1 MEADCILIRVERAEQ
16 LSYLCHVFSP
26 IRRFFSLTPLNNHAG
41 EQASESNDSHL
52 ELTFSLD
59 DSKSLKLFSS
69 SRYKLMCQNSGICSH
84 SKYPP

>member
-26 IRRFFSLTPLNNHAG
+26 IRPFFSLNNHAG
-41 EQASESNDSHL
+41 EQASESNDSNL
-52 ELTFSLD
+52 QLTFSLD

-69 SRYKLMCQNSGICSH
+69 SRYKLMCQNRGICSH